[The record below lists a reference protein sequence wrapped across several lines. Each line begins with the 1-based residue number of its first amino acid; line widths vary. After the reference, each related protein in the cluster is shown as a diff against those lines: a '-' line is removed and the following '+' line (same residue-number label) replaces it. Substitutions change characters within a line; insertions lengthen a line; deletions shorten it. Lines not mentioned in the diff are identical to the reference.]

1 VDKLLGEIEG
11 LKGTIGEVVGGR
23 IAEFKENGRKPLD
36 GIFKELCFCLCTANN
51 SAERGLRAL
60 DEIGDGFCS
69 LPEPELRKKMREI
82 VCRFY
87 NNKTEF
93 VLEARGKMDSLDGI
107 LSMDGI
113 SAREWLVE
121 NIKGLGF
128 KEASHFLRNIGFED
142 VAIIDFHII
151 DLLVRE
157 GLIKKPKSLTKKRY
171 LEIEQVLDEIAKR
184 LDINLAELDLYLWY
198 METGKVLK

>member
-1 VDKLLGEIEG
+1 MDKLLGEIEG

>member
-1 VDKLLGEIEG
+1 MLGEIEG